1 MAKTDTDITAVR
13 GDTIALGVELYDDD
27 GNLITDDLDEA
38 YFSCK
43 QNQTDT
49 NYVFQKT
56 LEDGITKTS
65 AGKYTIRIAPEDTD
79 NLAVGTFFYDLEIHI
94 DDDVYTP
101 LKGKLKLEQDIT
113 REG

>member
-27 GNLITDDLDEA
+27 GELITDDLDEA

-43 QNQTDT
+43 KDGADT
-49 NYVFQKT
+49 AYVFQKS
-56 LEDGITKTS
+56 LNNGITKAST
-65 AGKYTIRIAPEDTD
+65 GVYKIRVAPEDTNTLD
-79 NLAVGTFFYDLEIHI
+79 VGTYYYDFEIHI

-101 LKGKLKLEQDIT
+101 IKGKLKLEQDIT